1 VNLWTLWGSRLQK
14 DKHKTKAEKA
24 KDPKILE
31 KLQVQEIPAPVHLSD
46 MCLKVQSKHHD
57 YQNFVLISVSNV
69 TELCAA
75 FNHND
80 FIKLIKWP
88 GGISVCDLS

>member
-1 VNLWTLWGSRLQK
+1 M
-14 DKHKTKAEKA
+14 KAEKA

-57 YQNFVLISVSNV
+57 YQNFVLISISNV